1 MQTLNEKQAELD
13 AAKQKLEDG
22 KKQLENSRSEYR
34 SGLGRRER
42 RAG

>member
-1 MQTLNEKQAELD
+1 M

-22 KKQLENSRSEYR
+22 KKQLENSRSEIAA
-34 SGLGRRER
+34 GWAARER